1 MKGDNV
7 TMDKNLG
14 KIYLD
19 ETGKA
24 PFVVF
29 EGKAA
34 ATNEYVCWLER
45 IVAEEGRVAALQT
58 TNISVMPCPFHRVG
72 ELCFLKNLAGCS
84 MEACLIHRARE

>member
-1 MKGDNV
+1 
-7 TMDKNLG
+7 MDKILG

-34 ATNEYVCWLER
+34 ATKEYICWLER
-45 IVAEEGRVAALQT
+45 IVAEERGVSALQT
-58 TNISVMPCPFHRVG
+58 TNTTKVETVTPERCHAYAEQV
-72 ELCFLKNLAGCS
+72 CNHNCVKCKYWY
-84 MEACLIHRARE
+84 